1 MSAISALGSARV
13 LWHLTRADF
22 LERVRR
28 QSFLVTLGL
37 AVYLGYVV
45 SAGQMKLVIGGMRGV
60 YNSAWV
66 GVLMALMAN
75 LFLSLAGFYVVKNA
89 VERDRRTGVGE
100 ILATTSMSKP
110 LYTLGKT
117 ASNLAV
123 LLAMVAVL
131 AAMGPV
137 AQWMAGEENRIELWS
152 LLSPF
157 LFLCLPTMA
166 VVAAC
171 AVLFETLPA
180 LRGGVGNVVWFFVW
194 TGVMPASIELPGF
207 PDPLGLGVV
216 STKLFAEIRNRFG
229 VTTHDFVFGGVG
241 DERAVRTFVWDGMHW
256 TSKMVLG
263 QLVWLLAAVGVAL
276 LAALFFD
283 RFDPSRGRVRSRRKA
298 GAPEAVTETAGVPAA
313 APVPVHLHPLPAGAR
328 RFRFLDLL
336 RAETRLLLR
345 GQRWWWYA
353 VALGLVVASLAA
365 PLGAV
370 RQGILPVAWIWP
382 LLLWSALGNREARHG
397 TTGLVFSA
405 AHPLGRQLPAAW
417 GAGVLLA
424 LATGGAAGLRLALA
438 GDWPAFG
445 AWATG
450 ALFIPTLALALG
462 IWSGGGK
469 LFEVIYLLLWYLGP
483 MQHVPGMDFAGTLPA
498 AVRAG
503 TPLVFLVA
511 TALLGLAAVAG
522 RKRQLRMG

>member
-1 MSAISALGSARV
+1 MNARTNPARV

-45 SAGQMKLVIGGMRGV
+45 SAGQLKLWIGDTRGI

-66 GVLMALMAN
+66 GILMALTAN

-100 ILATTSMSKP
+100 ILATTPMSKP
-110 LYTLGKT
+110 LYALGKT

-137 AQWMAGEENRIELWS
+137 AQWVAGEENRIGLWG

-157 LFLCLPTMA
+157 LFLTLPTMA
-166 VVAAC
+166 LVAAC
-171 AVLFETLPA
+171 AVLFEMLPV
-180 LRGGVGNVVWFFVW
+180 LRGGAGNVVWFFAW
-194 TGVMPASIELPGF
+194 IGLMPAAVEVPGF
-207 PDPLGLGVV
+207 PDPFGLGAV
-216 STKLFAEIRNRFG
+216 TTQLYAEMNQRFG
-229 VTTHDFVFGGVG
+229 NVKRSFIFGGTPDG
-241 DERAVRTFVWDGMHW
+241 GTLRTMVWHGMHW
-256 TSKMVLG
+256 TSRVVLG

-283 RFDPSRGRVRSRRKA
+283 RFDPSRRRVRSRKVRK
-298 GAPEAVTETAGVPAA
+298 GAPEDVSAMADL
-313 APVPVHLHPLPAGAR
+313 PVPVRLHPLPAGAR
-328 RFRFLDLL
+328 RFHFLALL
-336 RAETRLLLR
+336 RAETRLLIQ
-345 GQRWWWYA
+345 GQPWWWWT
-353 VALGLVVASLAA
+353 VALGLLIAGLAA
-365 PLGAV
+365 PIDAV

-382 LLLWSALGNREARHG
+382 LLLWSSLGNREARYG

-405 AHPLGRQLPAAW
+405 AHPLGRQLTAAW
-417 GAGVLLA
+417 GTGVLLA
-424 LATGGAAGLRLALA
+424 LATGGGAGLRLVLA
-438 GDWPAFG
+438 GNWPAAG
-445 AWATG
+445 AWAIG

-462 IWSGGGK
+462 VWSGTGK
-469 LFEVIYLLLWYLGP
+469 LFEVAYLILWYLGP
-483 MQHVPGMDFAGTLPA
+483 MQHVPGLDFLGSLPA
-498 AVRAG
+498 AVKSG
-503 TPLVFLVA
+503 TPVIFLVA
-511 TALLGLAAVAG
+511 TGLLGLAAVAG
-522 RKRQLRMG
+522 RKRQLQRG

>member
-1 MSAISALGSARV
+1 MSGRNAGPARV

-37 AVYLGYVV
+37 AAYLGYVV

-66 GVLMALMAN
+66 GILMALMAN

-110 LYTLGKT
+110 LYALGKT

-137 AQWMAGEENRIELWS
+137 AQWMAGEEGRIDLWG

-166 VVAAC
+166 LVAAC
-171 AVLFETLPA
+171 AVLFETLPV
-180 LRGGVGNVVWFFVW
+180 LRGGAGNVVWFFVW
-194 TGVMPASIELPGF
+194 TGLMPAAIELPGF

-216 STKLFAEIRNRFG
+216 STKLFAEIRDRFG
-229 VTTHDFVFGGVG
+229 VTTHDFVFGGVS
-241 DERAVRTFVWDGMHW
+241 DERAVRTFVWQGMHW

-276 LAALFFD
+276 LAALCFD
-283 RFDPSRGRVRSRRKA
+283 RFDPSRGRARSRKKKEGTLEEA
-298 GAPEAVTETAGVPAA
+298 TGAPVAL
-313 APVPVHLHPLPAGAR
+313 PVPVHLHPLPAGAR
-328 RFRFLDLL
+328 RFRFLSLL

-353 VALGLVVASLAA
+353 VALGLAVASLAS

-405 AHPLGRQLPAAW
+405 AHPLGRQLPAVW

-438 GDWPAFG
+438 GDWPAAG
-445 AWATG
+445 AWAIG
-450 ALFIPTLALALG
+450 ALFIPTLALTLG

-469 LFEVIYLLLWYLGP
+469 LFEVVYLLLWYLGP